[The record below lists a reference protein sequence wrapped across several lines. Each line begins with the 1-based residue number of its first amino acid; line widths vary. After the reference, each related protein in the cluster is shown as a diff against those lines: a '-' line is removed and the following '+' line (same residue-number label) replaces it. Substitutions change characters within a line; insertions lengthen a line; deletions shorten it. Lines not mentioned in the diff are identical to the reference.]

1 MAAKKRFFITAT
13 DTDAGKT
20 FVAAGI
26 LAAAKRAGLATMGLK
41 PVAAG
46 AELVD
51 GVLSNDDALALMA
64 QTSVKLT
71 YEQINPVL
79 LKEAIAPHI
88 AAENAGVSM
97 SVARLEGVIKG
108 SLLTPHDFALVEG
121 AGGWRVPLNSREMLS
136 DLAKSLNFPV
146 ILVVNMKLG
155 CINHAT
161 LSAEAIQRDGL
172 NLVGWVANMGDSMP
186 YYEENV
192 AAINSIITAPLLA
205 KLTQYQ
211 NVEDSFLEF
220 DNILSQL

>member
-51 GVLSNDDALALMA
+51 GALRNDDALALMA

-79 LKEAIAPHI
+79 LKQAIAPHL
-88 AAENAGVSM
+88 AAENEGVNIS
-97 SVARLEGVIKG
+97 ARRLEGVIKG
-108 SLLTPHDFALVEG
+108 SLLTPHDFVLVEG

-192 AAINSIITAPLLA
+192 AAINSIIAAPLLA
-205 KLTQYQ
+205 KLARYE
-211 NVEDSFLEF
+211 NVEDSNSEF